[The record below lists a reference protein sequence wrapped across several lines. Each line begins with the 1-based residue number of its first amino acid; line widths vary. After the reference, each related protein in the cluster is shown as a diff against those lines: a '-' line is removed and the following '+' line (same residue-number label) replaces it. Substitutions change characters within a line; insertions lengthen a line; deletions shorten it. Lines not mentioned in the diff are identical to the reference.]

1 MVKIIGQNN
10 VGKEILVKIIFCQ
23 KIFDNKNLCQ
33 KNSLSKKFEVKNN
46 FWSKKLSIKN
56 NFWSKIIAGQKK
68 FGQKIISKKILL
80 QIILVFFCKI
90 ILVFFFVKL
99 F

>member
-10 VGKEILVKIIFCQ
+10 VGKDIVVKIIFCQ
-23 KIFDNKNLCQ
+23 KIIDNKNLCQ
-33 KNSLSKKFEVKNN
+33 KN

-68 FGQKIISKKILL
+68 FGNKIISKKIML
-80 QIILVFFCKI
+80 QMILVFFCKI
-90 ILVFFFVKL
+90 FYILFFRKKFY
-99 F
+99 

>member
-33 KNSLSKKFEVKNN
+33 KNSLSKKFVVKNN
-46 FWSKKLSIKN
+46 LWSKKLSIKI
-56 NFWSKIIAGQKK
+56 NFLSKNIDGQKK
-68 FGQKIISKKILL
+68 VWSKNY
-80 QIILVFFCKI
+80 Q
-90 ILVFFFVKL
+90 
-99 F
+99 